1 MPDSTRPDRSAR
13 TVLAFDYGNR
23 RTGVAVGN
31 TLTGT
36 ASPLV
41 TLHSRTGDPDW
52 PRIEQL
58 IREWQPDLL
67 VVGIPGGQG
76 DAAPNA
82 STQALR
88 RRIGGFCRALESRF
102 GLPVQTVDETL
113 SSAEAYAHLR
123 RQRAGGLR
131 PTLTKGDVDRTA
143 AALLLETWMLDQ
155 RPAPSS

>member
-1 MPDSTRPDRSAR
+1 MPDPAPRVR

-36 ASPLV
+36 ASPLI
-41 TLHSRTGDPDW
+41 TLQSRAGALDW

-58 IREWQPDLL
+58 VREWEPDLL
-67 VVGIPGGQG
+67 VVGIPGGQH
-76 DAAPNA
+76 AAPRNA

-88 RRIGGFCRALESRF
+88 KRIGRFCRDLEHRF

-113 SSAEAYAHLR
+113 SSDEAYVHLR
-123 RQRAGGLR
+123 RQRADGQR
-131 PTLTKGDVDRTA
+131 PTLSKSDIDRTA
-143 AALLLETWMLDQ
+143 AALLLETWMLKQ
-155 RPAPSS
+155 SVSPTA